1 MSAQITAKIE
11 IRDMRILKDT
21 LEKLNFKFK
30 ESNGQISINEGY
42 RGIVF
47 NGDKVTFDSGQQHT
61 IDNIKS
67 QYALNFKKQ
76 ELANLG
82 LPFEVVET
90 EKQIEISVLA

>member
-21 LEKLNFKFK
+21 LEKMGYKFT
-30 ESNGQISINEGY
+30 ETGNEISINTGY
-42 RGIVF
+42 RGIRF
-47 NGDKVTFDSGQQHT
+47 CGDKVTYDSGQGQT
-61 IDNIKS
+61 VNEIKC